1 MCPFGCPGDVS
12 FVGGEV
18 SHSAAHT
25 PARSRNSRGRS
36 SSGTRSIV
44 HMSPMEKVTEQPMPM
59 PPTPPLQTPPSTI
72 EALTPSLPS
81 SSPSPATG
89 GDDEEHAHGTDLSE
103 ATIITI

>member
-1 MCPFGCPGDVS
+1 
-12 FVGGEV
+12 
-18 SHSAAHT
+18 
-25 PARSRNSRGRS
+25 
-36 SSGTRSIV
+36 
-44 HMSPMEKVTEQPMPM
+44 MSPMEKVTEQPMPM

-103 ATIITI
+103 ATIITISTTPQPLPDSSRFSGSI